1 MKTMNYESSKWSREA
16 IDDVPVDEE
25 ELTRRRKRRRIIV
38 AVVLIVVVLAAAWLM
53 MGGGG
58 SGAGG
63 EKAAPKAA
71 GGQRGGMPAVTFV
84 VPGRQEVPIMISAT
98 GSLAAVR
105 DMPVGIPGEGGRVVR
120 VLVEPGQSVRAGQVL
135 AVIDRSVQAQQAAQL
150 AAQIDV
156 ARADLQLAQN
166 NLQRAESLV
175 GRGFIS
181 RADLDQKRAT
191 RDAAAAR
198 VRVAVAQLAATRAQ
212 IGRLDVRA
220 PTGGLVLTRAI
231 EAGQVVGAGSGAL
244 FRIAAGG
251 EMELMASLPQSDLA
265 RLPVGAQAQVTPV
278 GSTNVYPGV
287 VWQKSPV
294 IDPQSRQGV
303 ARIRVPLNDEIRP
316 GGFASAQIQAG
327 VQRAPLLP
335 ESAVLNDSRGS
346 FVYVIGRNDTVERRD
361 VVIGQVSDR
370 GMAIVQGLNG
380 DERVVQLAGAFLSP
394 GQRVRPERAQPAR

>member
-1 MKTMNYESSKWSREA
+1 MNYESSKWSREA
-16 IDDVPVDEE
+16 IDDVPVDAE
-25 ELTRRRKRRRIIV
+25 ELIRKRKRRRIIV
-38 AVVLIVVVLAAAWLM
+38 AVVLILLVLVAAWMM
-53 MGGGG
+53 MGRGGD
-58 SGAGG
+58 AGG
-63 EKAAPKAA
+63 EKAAPKMAA
-71 GGQRGGMPAVTFV
+71 GQRGGMPAVTFI
-84 VPGRQEVPIMISAT
+84 VPGRQDVPIMISAT

-105 DMPVGIPGEGGRVVR
+105 DMPVGIAGEGGRVVR

-135 AVIDRSVQAQQAAQL
+135 AVVDRSVQAQQASQL
-150 AAQIDV
+150 AASVDV

-198 VRVAVAQLAATRAQ
+198 VRVAVAQLNATRAQ
-212 IGRLDVRA
+212 IGRLDIRA
-220 PTGGLVLTRAI
+220 PTNGLVLTRNI
-231 EAGQVVGAGSGAL
+231 EAGQIVGAGSGAL

-251 EMELMASLPQSDLA
+251 EMELMARLPQSDLA

-278 GSTNVYPGV
+278 GSSNVYPGV

-294 IDPQSRQGV
+294 IDPASRQGV
-303 ARIRVPLNDEIRP
+303 ARIRVPLNNEIRP

-327 VQRAPLLP
+327 VERAPLLP
-335 ESAVLNDSRGS
+335 ESAVLSDSRGS
-346 FVYVIGRNDTVERRD
+346 FVYVIGRNDTVERRP

-370 GMAIVQGLNG
+370 GMAIIQGLNG
-380 DERVVQLAGAFLSP
+380 DERVVQVAGAFLSP
-394 GQRVRPERAQPAR
+394 GQRVRPERAQAQPAR